1 MAEVLVAVE
10 HVDGELKKVSL
21 ELLTA
26 ARALGEP
33 SAVVFGETGTAAA
46 LTDASRRPAR
56 RRSTSPR
63 ATRSRTT
70 SSPRG
75 RCPGRSC

>member
-26 ARALGEP
+26 ARALGE
-33 SAVVFGETGTAAA
+33 
-46 LTDASRRPAR
+46 
-56 RRSTSPR
+56 
-63 ATRSRTT
+63 
-70 SSPRG
+70 
-75 RCPGRSC
+75 